1 MIKKDNKLVCKI
13 YDGENTVER
22 IYKGTDKVYE
32 YLPIGYREC
41 KYIEST
47 GTQYIDTG
55 VKGNSEIKIDT
66 IFEITNTKQLQ
77 FFFGS
82 RQSVSAQTFC
92 FISVSSTNNSWGFR
106 SDFNNKMGQYQ
117 TENISRMTGYP
128 LFHVIK
134 NKNVTTIENNA
145 FINDISYGSFTSNY
159 NIYIFTVNNNN
170 TASSNFS
177 YMKLY
182 SFKVFKNDILIQNL
196 IPCLDNNDVPCFY
209 DSVNKQT
216 HYNRGTGTFGYELL

>member
-1 MIKKDNKLVCKI
+1 MIVRNDKKVSKI
-13 YDGENTVER
+13 YRGEEKIQR

-32 YLPIGYREC
+32 YLPIGYKEC
-41 KYIEST
+41 KYIQST

-66 IFEITNTKQLQ
+66 IFEITSTRQTQ

-92 FISVSSTNNSWGFR
+92 FLSVAGTDNPWSFR
-106 SDFNNKMGQYQ
+106 SDFNNNFGVIQN
-117 TENISRMTGYP
+117 ERISNMTGYP

-134 NKNVTTIENNA
+134 DKNVTTIENNEYQ
-145 FINDISYGSFTSNY
+145 NSISYGNFTSNY
-159 NIYIFTVNNNN
+159 NIYIFAVNNNN
-170 TASSNFS
+170 NASNFS

-196 IPCLDNNDVPCFY
+196 IPCLDDNDVPCFY
-209 DSVNKQT
+209 DSITKQT
-216 HYNRGTGTFGYELL
+216 YYNRGSGTFNYELL

>member
-1 MIKKDNKLVCKI
+1 MIVRNDKKVSKI
-13 YDGENTVER
+13 YRGEEKIQR

-41 KYIEST
+41 KYIGST
-47 GTQYIDTG
+47 GTQFIDTG

-66 IFEITNTKQLQ
+66 IFEITNTKQTQ

-82 RQSVSAQTFC
+82 RQSVSAKTFC
-92 FISVSSTNNSWGFR
+92 FLSVSGADNPWGFR
-106 SDFNNKMGQYQ
+106 SDFNDLFGVVQNEK
-117 TENISRMTGYP
+117 ISDMTGYP

-145 FINDISYGSFTSNY
+145 FINNISYGSFTSNY
-159 NIYIFTVNNNN
+159 NIYIFAVNNNN
-170 TASSNFS
+170 NAANFS

-182 SFKVFKNDILIQNL
+182 SFKVFENDILIQNL
-196 IPCLDNNDVPCFY
+196 IPCLDDNDVPCFY
-209 DSVNKQT
+209 DSVDKQT
-216 HYNRGTGTFGYELL
+216 YYNRGTGTFEYEL